1 MERTVYRS
9 GGKRWLLVWRVDTMR
24 GWKCQITRKCNS
36 LKSWIT
42 SKAESLTIRDGYY
55 ASLLDKGE
63 IKYQFR
69 RIKSLLHRF
78 SWSLNSN
85 CTRSLPLVTFNACS
99 LAPSLLTSKNLLYT
113 RKKNVVSVFLLS
125 PFLSSSALP
134 FDSILLIKNT
144 VIAGAYRS
152 SLLLLINE
160 LEAGER
166 TSIQPRRL
174 RDLSLINSPSVSWRG
189 VKRRKGKKKRIKKRY
204 TYVWKEHE

>member
-42 SKAESLTIRDGYY
+42 SEAESLTIRDGYY
-55 ASLLDKGE
+55 ASLLDKRE

-85 CTRSLPLVTFNACS
+85 YTRSLSLVTFNACS

-134 FDSILLIKNT
+134 FDF
-144 VIAGAYRS
+144 
-152 SLLLLINE
+152 INKKH
-160 LEAGER
+160 GYCR
-166 TSIQPRRL
+166 CI
-174 RDLSLINSPSVSWRG
+174 SVEF
-189 VKRRKGKKKRIKKRY
+189 VTFNKRIGSWWKNLHPTKK
-204 TYVWKEHE
+204 VAGSLSH

>member
-9 GGKRWLLVWRVDTMR
+9 GGKRWLLIWRVDTMR

-55 ASLLDKGE
+55 ASLLDKRE

-78 SWSLNSN
+78 SWPLNSN

-99 LAPSLLTSKNLLYT
+99 LA
-113 RKKNVVSVFLLS
+113 
-125 PFLSSSALP
+125 
-134 FDSILLIKNT
+134 
-144 VIAGAYRS
+144 S
-152 SLLLLINE
+152 SLLAYLKK
-160 LEAGER
+160 
-166 TSIQPRRL
+166 S
-174 RDLSLINSPSVSWRG
+174 SLHS
-189 VKRRKGKKKRIKKRY
+189 KKKRCFSFPSFSISLFLCPPFRFHFINKKHGYCRCISVEFV
-204 TYVWKEHE
+204 TFNKRIGSWWKNLHPTKKVAGSLSH